1 MVRIMRSI
9 ELRRTAMRRMLT
21 VTIAAV
27 SVLCIAPGALTLS
40 LAVSSRA
47 LGGDERPQAPAARD
61 WTRFQPVDRAD
72 CLTLIGSHG
81 AYTDLLQCLER
92 KRDARQVPGHSSA
105 PTTLVQDSPRS

>member
-1 MVRIMRSI
+1 
-9 ELRRTAMRRMLT
+9 
-21 VTIAAV
+21 
-27 SVLCIAPGALTLS
+27 PGAPPPRRLPPPPLPPVAARPRARGAVTVP
-40 LAVSSRA
+40 LAAPARA
-47 LGGDERPQAPAARD
+47 LGGEESQKAPAARD